1 MPLRRGWI
9 LAWVCTLLLTWTVF
23 AQAQA
28 DAGEPARDA
37 SEPLVPTANP
47 NVGTAPPSSDE
58 PSTVPHPFATPP
70 MPPSSAADA
79 GAPPS
84 PGLWQSLKEKI
95 ELGPPGPAKDIA
107 PAPIEPGHFEFG
119 SYGRIGI
126 ASDLRGGT
134 GQQVNIVAFGTRID
148 EDSYAELELR
158 REDSFKDKITNKMVA
173 TLALFPP
180 FFHFTGDEANA
191 IAVRNLYDQ
200 ATYDAW
206 TLWIGSRMYRGDD
219 IYLLDWWPLDN
230 QNTIGGG
237 VGVNLPTTSAGETR
251 IAAHVGMQRLD
262 NPAQFEQVPEVAPF
276 GVTPV
281 NVTVLDRPRII
292 ETLKI
297 TQLVRNTSV
306 RKVFDGDKPGF
317 KFILYGEVHEISAGV
332 EQVATSTAVPIQT
345 PYPSDVGYLIG
356 GEIAYWTGQRDTF
369 IQLFF
374 REARGLAAYDP
385 LSEPTTFNLNRTTAG
400 ASETLIA
407 LGGNVEGGMFGLLY
421 AGYLRF
427 FRDADPDPISINK
440 YDEGTV
446 VLRPQAYFGEHWG
459 LAIEG
464 SYQARRYAELDPN
477 TGNPLIAAEWR
488 GGVIPYFSPA
498 GRGSYVRPQLRIIY
512 AITARNQAARDLYP
526 AADVFSQRTIEHYL
540 GLQAEWWFNS
550 SSYP

>member
-1 MPLRRGWI
+1 MKSQARWTRAVPCALGLWLG
-9 LAWVCTLLLTWTVF
+9 LAGF
-23 AQAQA
+23 ASAQSESGQRPSDPQAQS
-28 DAGEPARDA
+28 G
-37 SEPLVPTANP
+37 PLVPTPPASAAP
-47 NVGTAPPSSDE
+47 AAPAAAPTAPAPAPSSTE
-58 PSTVPHPFATPP
+58 AKPA
-70 MPPSSAADA
+70 PSS
-79 GAPPS
+79 
-84 PGLWQSLKEKI
+84 PGILESLAEKI
-95 ELGPPGPAKDIA
+95 QLEPPGPAKDA
-107 PAPIEPGHFEFG
+107 EPAPTAPGRFEFG

-134 GQQVNIVAFGTRID
+134 GRQANIVAHGTRID

-158 REDSFKDKITNKMVA
+158 REDTFSDHITNKMVA

-180 FFHFTGDEANA
+180 FFHFTGDEANN

-200 ATYDAW
+200 ATYGPY

-237 VGVNLPTTSAGETR
+237 FGVDLPKTTAGETR
-251 IAAHVGMQRLD
+251 IAAHVGMERLD
-262 NPAQFEQVPEVAPF
+262 NAAQFEQVPEVAPF

-281 NVTVLDRPRII
+281 NVTVLDRPRVI

-297 TQLVRNTSV
+297 TQLVRNTPL
-306 RKVFDGDKPGF
+306 RKVFDTDKPGF
-317 KFILYGEVHEISAGV
+317 KFILYGEIHEISAGV
-332 EQVATSTAVPIQT
+332 EQVSTSTAIPIQT
-345 PYPSDVGYLIG
+345 PYPSDVGFLIG

-385 LSEPTTFNLNRTTAG
+385 LSEPTTFNLSQTTAG

-421 AGYLRF
+421 GGYLRS
-427 FRDADPDPISINK
+427 FRDADANAISINK
-440 YDEGTV
+440 YDEGTL

-459 LAIEG
+459 LALEG
-464 SYQARRYAELDPN
+464 SYQARHYAELDPT
-477 TGNPLIAAEWR
+477 TGNPLVAAEWR
-488 GGVIPYFSPA
+488 GGVMPYFSPA
-498 GRGSYVRPQLRIIY
+498 GRGSYKRPQLRAIY
-512 AITARNQAARDLYP
+512 AITARNQGARDLYP
-526 AADVFSQRTIEHYL
+526 AADVFSQRSIEHYL

>member
-1 MPLRRGWI
+1 MLLRHGWI
-9 LAWVCTLLLTWTVF
+9 HAWLSALLLSGTVSAR
-23 AQAQA
+23 AQTDEA
-28 DAGEPARDA
+28 
-37 SEPLVPTANP
+37 PLVPPAPPPTAAP
-47 NVGTAPPSSDE
+47 TPAPPPTVPPAPPAPAPTAPQR
-58 PSTVPHPFATPP
+58 TFLQNL
-70 MPPSSAADA
+70 AD
-79 GAPPS
+79 
-84 PGLWQSLKEKI
+84 KI
-95 ELGPPGPAKDIA
+95 DLEPPGPAKDVA
-107 PAPIEPGHFEFG
+107 PPPLEPGHFEFG

-134 GQQVNIVAFGTRID
+134 GRPANIVAYGTRID

-158 REDSFKDKITNKMVA
+158 REDSYKDKITNKMVA

-180 FFHFTGDEANA
+180 FFHFSGNEATA

-200 ATYDAW
+200 ATYDRW

-237 VGVNLPTTSAGETR
+237 VGVDLPPTSAGETR
-251 IAAHVGMQRLD
+251 VAAHVGMQRLG

-281 NVTVLDRPRII
+281 STTVLDRPRII

-297 TQLVRNTSV
+297 TQLVHNTPV
-306 RKVFDGDKPGF
+306 HKMFDSEKPGF
-317 KFILYGEVHEISAGV
+317 KFILYGELHEISAGV
-332 EQVATSTAVPIQT
+332 EQISTSTAVPVQT

-385 LSEPTTFNLNRTTAG
+385 LSEPTTFNLSRTTAG

-427 FRDADPDPISINK
+427 FRDADPDPVSINK

-446 VLRPQAYFGEHWG
+446 VLRPQAYFGQHWG
-459 LAIEG
+459 LALEG
-464 SYQARRYAELDPN
+464 SYQARRYAELDPS
-477 TGNPLIAAEWR
+477 TGTPLIAGEWR
-488 GGVIPYFSPA
+488 GGVMPYFSPA

-512 AITARNQAARDLYP
+512 AITARNQAAKDLYP
-526 AADVFSQRTIEHYL
+526 AADVFSQRSIEHYL